1 MLLAGS
7 YLQFPIMKNAE
18 SELKYPSD
26 ITREQFEPIREL
38 LESAK
43 KRTKPRTVDLWEVF
57 NGVLYVLKTGCQW
70 RSLPKEYPKWRT
82 VYDYFSKWKEANSE
96 TDKSILQEVLKKLVS
111 EERVNRGRSS
121 TTTFLIVDAQSVK
134 NADTAEAKGYDAG
147 KKISGI
153 KRTLAVD
160 TQGLP
165 HTIGVT
171 TANVTDRQAAIDVF
185 ETYKEDLN
193 EVKKVLADGGYT
205 GAAFAESVQE
215 TMGADVEIAK
225 RSELHKFSVIPKR
238 WIVERSFAWIE
249 KCRRL
254 WKNCER
260 KLSTSL
266 NMIVLAF
273 IRLLLV
279 RS

>member
-1 MLLAGS
+1 MLLLEG
-7 YLQFPIMKNAE
+7 YLHLSNMNNTKL
-18 SELKYPSD
+18 ELHYPSD
-26 ITREQFEPIREL
+26 ITREQFEPIRQL

-57 NGVLYVLKTGCQW
+57 NGVLYVLKEGCRW

-82 VYDYFSKWKEANSE
+82 VYDYFSKWKAVNKE
-96 TDKSILQEVLKKLVS
+96 TQKSILQEALKKLIS
-111 EERVNRGRSS
+111 AERINQKRSS

-134 NADTAEAKGYDAG
+134 NTDTAESKGYDMG
-147 KKISGI
+147 KKVSGI
-153 KRTLAVD
+153 KRTIAVD

-165 HTIGVT
+165 HVIGVN
-171 TANVTDRQAAIDVF
+171 TADVTDRNAASEAF
-185 ETYKEDLN
+185 EANKDDL
-193 EVKKVLADGGYT
+193 KKVETVLVDGGYT
-205 GAAFAESVQE
+205 GESFAQSIRGSIDAKVQ
-215 TMGADVEIAK
+215 VAK
-225 RSELHKFSVIPKR
+225 RSELHKFAVIPKR
-238 WIVERSFAWIE
+238 WVVERSFAWIE